1 MFSAPER
8 QTNASGESYFKVNLI
23 FPSVLGSQFVLK
35 SATDTL
41 EPNEAA
47 VPLFEALQ
55 SKMLNELMHNRQ
67 LFKNA
72 PSKESLDVI
81 TPKWGIVFHNGK
93 PGWSPY
99 TIVNIAKTLDTKQF
113 PARVDLQLT
122 ALHISRTTIKPVF
135 EVVYVGPVVTENVI
149 DFDWSASNE
158 ELSEVS
164 DIGALDDAGMIEL
177 RDPASIRQKRAVAK
191 QAIRALYHEATEA
204 RERADDAAAKFYEEF
219 DLSDGESAFSE
230 WQSDADDDSDEE
242 SA

>member
-8 QTNASGESYFKVNLI
+8 QTNTNGESFFKVNLI
-23 FPSVLGSQFVLK
+23 FPALIGSQFLLK
-35 SATDTL
+35 SAKDVL

-55 SKMLNELMHNRQ
+55 TKIIKELMHNRQ

-81 TPKWGIVFHNGK
+81 TPKWGIVFQNGK
-93 PGWSPY
+93 PLWSPY
-99 TIVNIAKTLDTKQF
+99 TIVNQTNTIGTTKF
-113 PARVDLQLT
+113 PARVDLELA
-122 ALHISRTTIKPVF
+122 ALHISRTCIKPVF
-135 EVVYVGPVVTENVI
+135 EVVYVGPQMEENVI
-149 DFDWSASNE
+149 DFDWSQSE

-177 RDPASIRQKRAVAK
+177 RDPASIRQKRAAAK
-191 QAIRALYHEATEA
+191 QSIRAMYHEAAEV
-204 RERADDAAAKFYEEF
+204 RERADDAAAKFHEEF

-230 WQSDADDDSDEE
+230 WHSDDDDSETNEE